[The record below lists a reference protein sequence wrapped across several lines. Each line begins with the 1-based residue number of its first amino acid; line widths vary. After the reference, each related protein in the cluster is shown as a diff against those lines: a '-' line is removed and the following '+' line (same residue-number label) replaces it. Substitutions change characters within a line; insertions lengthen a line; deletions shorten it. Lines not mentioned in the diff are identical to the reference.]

1 MNLSLGPLLYYWP
14 RDEVFAFYEEAA
26 NWPVARIYLGET
38 VCSRRHLLRLP
49 DWLELAEKLHDAGKE
64 VVLSSQTLIESES
77 DLKALRRMVADG
89 RFLVEA
95 NEWGAVRLLSAAG
108 AAFVAGHTLNV
119 YNPETL
125 DVLAGLGATRW
136 LPPVEMSRDSLAAIL
151 KQAPSPPL
159 QGAFRLASRNRS
171 PGAERVPRNPQLA
184 PGPLPQG
191 GEGDAVSLRDA
202 KPQRIETEVFAYGKL
217 PLAYSARCFT
227 ARHYNLP
234 KDDCQFRCLDH
245 ADGLTLSSREGEAF
259 LTLNGIQTQSAGVY
273 SLIDELPSLREL
285 GVNTLRLS
293 PQSHHMGRVVQAFH
307 AALEGDASQ
316 TAALARLM
324 PGKPVDGYWHGKA
337 GLEYAHGEETC

>member
-1 MNLSLGPLLYYWP
+1 MNLSLGPLLYYWS
-14 RDEVFAFYEEAA
+14 REDTLAFYDEAA
-26 NWPVARIYLGET
+26 SWPLARIYLGET

-49 DWLELAEKLHDAGKE
+49 DWLDLAEKLHDAGKE

-95 NEWGAVRLLSAAG
+95 NEWGAVRLLSEAG
-108 AAFVAGHTLNV
+108 AKFVAGHTLNV

-125 DVLAGLGATRW
+125 DVLAGLGTKRW

-151 KQAPSPPL
+151 MQAPA
-159 QGAFRLASRNRS
+159 GM
-171 PGAERVPRNPQLA
+171 
-184 PGPLPQG
+184 
-191 GEGDAVSLRDA
+191 
-202 KPQRIETEVFAYGKL
+202 ETEVFAYGKL

-245 ADGLTLSSREGEAF
+245 ADGLTLSSREGETF

-273 SLIDELPSLREL
+273 CLISELPSLREL
-285 GVNTLRLS
+285 GVNSLRLS
-293 PQSHHMGRVVQAFH
+293 PQSRHMGRVVEAFH

-316 TAALARLM
+316 TAALARFM

-337 GLEYAHGEETC
+337 GLEYAHGEESC

>member
-1 MNLSLGPLLYYWP
+1 MEMNECVRGEESGVRVKPSGADSTRLTPHASPLTLSLGPLLYYWP
-14 RDEVFAFYEEAA
+14 RDDVFAFYEKAA
-26 NWPVARIYLGET
+26 NWPVARIHLGET

-49 DWLELAEKLHDAGKE
+49 DWLDLAERLRDAGKE

-77 DLKALRRMVADG
+77 DLKALRRMVADR
-89 RFLVEA
+89 RFMVEA
-95 NEWGAVRLLSAAG
+95 NEWGAVRLLSEAG

-125 DVLAGLGATRW
+125 DVLAGLGAQRW
-136 LPPVEMSRDSLAAIL
+136 LPPVEMSRESLAAIL
-151 KQAPSPPL
+151 KQAPA
-159 QGAFRLASRNRS
+159 G
-171 PGAERVPRNPQLA
+171 
-184 PGPLPQG
+184 
-191 GEGDAVSLRDA
+191 
-202 KPQRIETEVFAYGKL
+202 IETEVFAYGKL

-273 SLIDELPSLREL
+273 SLINELTSLREL
-285 GVNTLRLS
+285 GVSTLRLS

-307 AALEGDASQ
+307 AALEGDTRQ